1 MQVKQ
6 RPPTINLSCPNA
18 SAKLSTLP
26 IPFCKVKKDVFSI
39 NDSLLQF
46 DNTTKKSYVEIQ
58 ISGQKFERRDIEL
71 GISDGVY
78 AEVLG
83 GVTEKDNIK
92 IWNKTEPLK
101 RGDQDEQE
109 YNYDN

>member
-1 MQVKQ
+1 MKKKYSLF
-6 RPPTINLSCPNA
+6 TIL
-18 SAKLSTLP
+18 K
-26 IPFCKVKKDVFSI
+26 
-39 NDSLLQF
+39 
-46 DNTTKKSYVEIQ
+46 NTFTNHKNWQKMWRNPEPKKSYVEIQ

-101 RGDQDEQE
+101 RGDQEEQE
-109 YNYDN
+109 YKYDN

>member
-1 MQVKQ
+1 M
-6 RPPTINLSCPNA
+6 
-18 SAKLSTLP
+18 
-26 IPFCKVKKDVFSI
+26 
-39 NDSLLQF
+39 
-46 DNTTKKSYVEIQ
+46 
-58 ISGQKFERRDIEL
+58 

-101 RGDQDEQE
+101 RGDVEEQE
-109 YNYDN
+109 YKYDN